1 MNSSVEEEVVETE
14 EEQGTY
20 YDSRRLLRICSGCE
34 ILSWFALV
42 LGVFSLIVW
51 VWYLFAALTTA
62 HYPSI
67 TAFIGNAA
75 PLIMVFGL
83 AVLICL
89 FFWLFLRAV
98 SEGLYLLMDIQE
110 GQERG
115 TAKA

>member
-1 MNSSVEEEVVETE
+1 MNTSVEEKVVETE

-20 YDSRRLLRICSGCE
+20 YDPKRLLRICSGCE
-34 ILSWFALV
+34 LLSWFALV

-51 VWYLFAALTTA
+51 LWYLVTALTTA
-62 HYPSI
+62 HYPSL

-98 SEGLYLLMDIQE
+98 SEALYLLMDIQE
-110 GQERG
+110 GQEK
-115 TAKA
+115 TVAKV